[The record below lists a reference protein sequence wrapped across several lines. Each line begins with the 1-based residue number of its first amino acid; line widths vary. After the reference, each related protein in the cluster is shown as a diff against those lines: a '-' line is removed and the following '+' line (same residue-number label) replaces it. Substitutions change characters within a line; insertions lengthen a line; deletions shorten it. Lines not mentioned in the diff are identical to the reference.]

1 MHDEPKEKP
10 TFEDIVRE
18 LGYDKMAFF
27 CDMVRPDQHEER
39 EEDANL
45 PTAPCCHSWSIE
57 RRLLPYDTA
66 TERMSRSATAR
77 SFRTS
82 LREETKMSILLI
94 KLGETD
100 PVSV

>member
-57 RRLLPYDTA
+57 RPLLPYDVT
-66 TERMSRSATAR
+66 
-77 SFRTS
+77 
-82 LREETKMSILLI
+82 L
-94 KLGETD
+94 
-100 PVSV
+100 VSVEGLEGLVKKILQSLLLNKGFP